1 MVFGLIANFWFALLA
16 YKMKRATECALKI
29 LQKTAIV

>member
-1 MVFGLIANFWFALLA
+1 MVFEVIANFWFALLA
-16 YKMKRATECALKI
+16 YKMKRPTEYILKI

>member
-1 MVFGLIANFWFALLA
+1 MVFGLIANFWLALLS
-16 YKMKRATECALKI
+16 YKMKRPTDYTLKI